1 MKKVLSYDRV
11 LISIRMGGAF
21 MPTEWLQSITTGL
34 SETLVYVAIALV
46 TLTGLIKCIYPVL
59 RNGSL
64 LNRAVMKLEKS
75 ASSGERPIW
84 REPRFIGRALRAE
97 WQRFLVNAGQLDM
110 RGMPCAVAD
119 YINEDTVVYKPG
131 HSQLSELLPS
141 LLTSLGILGT
151 FMGMME
157 GLSDLDFSNAAGTIE
172 SIPSLLS
179 GMRFAFATSVAGIA
193 CSLTFNILNRFVVG
207 RAFKALDSF
216 EDAFYELAMPRP
228 LETDVQLL
236 CQRQDSEQAT
246 RRIAETVGN
255 QLAGTMEI
263 AISRSLHPLMMSM
276 DNFMQGATR
285 EQVEGVQHIVRQF
298 VQQMNAS
305 LSGQFAALAE
315 TLGHVNE
322 GQLATQENL
331 THTTQIAE
339 RLTEDTT
346 RIQQAAHQL
355 AQSMENDAESE
366 QRMSTLRGMQALQEE
381 TAGSLRALTECV
393 AHLSESIDRMDP
405 TAAQARA
412 AETLQ
417 AEVETLTSST
427 AEMTAAVDELVRRV
441 SQLKPT
447 ERGIRRWLASRP
459 NADSS
464 KTEGA

>member
-1 MKKVLSYDRV
+1 
-11 LISIRMGGAF
+11 
-21 MPTEWLQSITTGL
+21 MPTEWLQRLTTGL

-46 TLTGLIKCIYPVL
+46 TLVGLIKCIYPVL
-59 RNGSL
+59 RNGTL
-64 LNRAVMKLEKS
+64 LNRAIVKLEKS

-84 REPRFIGRALRAE
+84 REPRFIGRALRGE

-131 HSQLSELLPS
+131 HAQLAELLPS

-157 GLSDLDFSNAAGTIE
+157 GLSGLNFTNAAGTIE

-179 GMRFAFATSVAGIA
+179 GMRFAFATSVAGIS
-193 CSLTFNILNRFVVG
+193 CSLAFNMVNRYMIG
-207 RAFKALDSF
+207 RAFKALDAF

-236 CQRQDSEQAT
+236 CQKQDGEMT
-246 RRIAETVGN
+246 IRRIAEGVGN
-255 QLAGTMEI
+255 QLAGALEI
-263 AISRSLHPLMMSM
+263 AISRSMHPMMMSM

-285 EQVEGVQHIVRQF
+285 EQVEGVQRIVRQF
-298 VQQMNAS
+298 VQQMNNS

-322 GQLATQENL
+322 GQLASQENL
-331 THTTQIAE
+331 LHSTQLAE
-339 RLTEDTT
+339 ALMQDAQ

-355 AQSMENDAESE
+355 AQSMEDDVESE
-366 QRMSTLRGMQALQEE
+366 QRAQTLRSMQALQEQ
-381 TAGSLRALTECV
+381 TADSLAALTDCV
-393 AHLSESIDRMDP
+393 GRLSQSIERMDP
-405 TAAQARA
+405 NAAQARA

-427 AEMTAAVDELVRRV
+427 AQMTVAVDELVQRV

-447 ERGIRRWLASRP
+447 ERGIRRWLAVRP
-459 NADSS
+459 KPEVG